1 MKIQFLSIKKGAYN
15 MPIIKNM
22 EIVEKALDEVSIP
35 RFVKVRQVFDGPVV
49 ENIVR
54 TTRTELTKKELQ
66 DRIKPNQKIA
76 ICVGSRGI
84 ANLAK
89 VVKETVNY
97 VKEKG
102 ATPIIFPTMGSHGT
116 ATAEGQRAILADFGI
131 TSESMGAEILSC
143 MDVVQVGTIKDGTP
157 VYVEKN
163 LPDMDGI
170 IIINRIK
177 PHTSFSGNI
186 ESGIIKMAVIG
197 LGKHK
202 GAETCHK
209 LNFKDF
215 APRLIEMSRIII
227 NKLPIIFGIG
237 LIENAYDQTAEIVTI
252 PAEKVEEIE
261 PQLLKKAKSYMPK
274 ILFANLDVLIIDQIG
289 KNISGS
295 GADPN
300 ITGRNTSPYKK
311 ADFIPPKRVVIR
323 DLTKETEG
331 SAVGMGAADFI
342 TEKIYNKFDMTK
354 TYINCITS
362 TNNGGAFMP
371 MVMRNDY
378 FAIKG
383 GIKTCNRL
391 DLDNARIVRIKNTLE
406 LENIYISESLL
417 EEAKN
422 NQNIEILSE
431 PFELKFDEEGYIVE

>member
-1 MKIQFLSIKKGAYN
+1 

-22 EIVEKALDEVSIP
+22 EIVEKALDEVTIP
-35 RFVKVRQVFDGPVV
+35 KFVKIRQVFNNPVV
-49 ENIVR
+49 EDIVT
-54 TTRTELTKKELQ
+54 TTRTELAKKELKA
-66 DRIKPNQKIA
+66 RIKPNQKIA
-76 ICVGSRGI
+76 ICIGSRGI
-84 ANLAK
+84 ANLATI
-89 VVKETVNY
+89 VKETINY
-97 VKEKG
+97 VKEIG

-116 ATAEGQRAILADFGI
+116 ATAEGQKSILADFGI
-131 TSESMGAEILSC
+131 TAKNIGAEILSC
-143 MDVVQVGTIKDGTP
+143 MDVVQIGTVKDGTP
-157 VYVEKN
+157 VYVEKH
-163 LPDMDGI
+163 LPEMDGI

-177 PHTSFSGNI
+177 PHTSFSGHI
-186 ESGIIKMAVIG
+186 ESGLIKMAVIG

-215 APRLIEMSRIII
+215 APRLIEMSRIIF
-227 NKLPIIFGIG
+227 NKLPIIFGVG
-237 LIENAYDQTAEIVTI
+237 LIENAYDKTAEIITI
-252 PAEKVEEIE
+252 PAEKIE
-261 PQLLKKAKSYMPK
+261 KMEPHLLTKAKEYMPK
-274 ILFANLDVLIIDQIG
+274 ILLPELDVLIIDQIG

-311 ADFIPPKRVVIR
+311 ADFAPPKRVVIR

-342 TEKIYNKFDMTK
+342 TEKIYNKFDMAK

-391 DLDNARIVRIKNTLE
+391 DLDKARIVRIKNTLE
-406 LENIYISESLL
+406 LENIYISESLI
-417 EEAKN
+417 EEAQN
-422 NQNIEILSE
+422 NPNIEILSE
-431 PFELKFDEEGYIVE
+431 PFEFKFDEEGYIIDKEKNLA